1 MKTNNALPKWGQWAA
16 GLTLTSTAIAAGA
29 TSLTLNVLYGWQ
41 IGPAAAVTF
50 GLADLAKITIPIVCV
65 AIGWTWQSRL
75 TLMLCA
81 VVSLTCAASYF
92 ADREAGPLMAR
103 ETRSAIYTGAQA
115 DMVRARTELAAIR
128 ETGDATALAAAA
140 KLAQTR
146 AKAEAANGGCRKRCL
161 AASAEATALLERLSK
176 AKRRDILQAQL
187 ASAKQEARRS
197 AGNRSTGRGLMLAA
211 ATGFEASRIEK
222 WLAGAMSVL
231 KIVLLET
238 LVYLSI
244 PGATLLGQAWSV
256 KRPRTS
262 PATPKHPRNTP
273 TDPRGGKPQ
282 IKPSGNK
289 VVQLHPDAVTITK
302 TVARGMT
309 QQQIADVLGVSRS
322 TVQRRLSEARKAQQ
336 EIRIPKQSIS
346 M

>member
-1 MKTNNALPKWGQWAA
+1 MKTNTALPRWGQWAA
-16 GLTLTSTAIAAGA
+16 GLTLTGAAIAAGA

-75 TLMLCA
+75 TLVLCA
-81 VVSLTCAASYF
+81 IVSLTCAASYF
-92 ADREAGPLMAR
+92 ADREAGPLLAR
-103 ETRSAIYTGAQA
+103 ETRSAVYTGAQA
-115 DMVRARTELAAIR
+115 DMVRARTELASIH
-128 ETGDATALAAAA
+128 ETGDAKALAAAA
-140 KLAQTR
+140 NLAQAQ

-161 AASAEATALLERLSK
+161 AASAEATVLLERLGK
-176 AKRRDILQAQL
+176 AKRRDALQAQL
-187 ASAKQEARRS
+187 ADAKQEASRS

-211 ATGFEASRIEK
+211 ATGGNAFSIEK

-231 KIVLLET
+231 KIALLET

-244 PGATLLGQAWSV
+244 PGATLLGQALSA
-256 KRPRTS
+256 KS
-262 PATPKHPRNTP
+262 PKAAAATAKQPKNTP
-273 TDPRGGKPQ
+273 PSPRGSKPQ
-282 IKPSGNK
+282 AKSDDNK
-289 VVQLHPDAVTITK
+289 VVALRPD
-302 TVARGMT
+302 TVAITRMATRGMT

-322 TVQRRLSEARKAQQ
+322 TVQRRLSEARGQSQEAQTV
-336 EIRIPKQSIS
+336 KQAAA